1 MSGRT
6 KNPQRLGLKLAKEAA
21 RTGRCP
27 LLVLP
32 STEAAFRMLDACREG
47 GLQVSAAGNPGLV
60 ASWGVR
66 AERYLTTPRTLW
78 SALKG
83 QGKLPWAIAVFED
96 QLVAIDDSY
105 LRVEVDGQSYMVSP
119 LLMMLLVKF
128 GPTTY
133 IASMTPPRHRSGG
146 DLQLA
151 PYSPDVRP
159 ALSQQAANEIMGRV
173 LRPLLDSTD
182 DVRMPWL
189 ARPSFALKRDNNF
202 RRILVQQI
210 QEMETLV
217 RLCRAARPAPEI
229 PAGWL
234 GALRA
239 IRLEISKPLQ

>member
-1 MSGRT
+1 MSGRI
-6 KNPQRLGLKLAKEAA
+6 KNPERLGLKLAKEAA

-32 STEAAFRMLDACREG
+32 STEAAFRMLDAYREG
-47 GLQVSAAGNPGLV
+47 GLQLSAAGNPGLA

-66 AERYLTTPRTLW
+66 AESYLTTPRPLW
-78 SALKG
+78 AALKG
-83 QGKLPWAIAVFED
+83 QGKLPWAVAVFED

-105 LRVEVDGQSYMVSP
+105 LRVEVDDQSYMVSP

-128 GPTTY
+128 RPTTY
-133 IASMTPPRHRSGG
+133 IASMTPRHRGGG
-146 DLQLA
+146 DLRLA
-151 PYSPDVRP
+151 PYSPDVPP
-159 ALSQQAANEIMGRV
+159 ALSQQVANEIMGRV

-189 ARPSFALKRDNNF
+189 ARPSFALKRNNNF
-202 RRILVQQI
+202 HRILVQQI

-217 RLCRAARPAPEI
+217 RLCRATRPIPEV
-229 PAGWL
+229 PVGWL